1 MGSLSTL
8 LSLPVS
14 GPLSGLGW
22 IARQIAAAAR
32 QQMLDPKRIETA
44 LLLLERRLEDGQIDE
59 AAFEAEEALLLE
71 ELAEIGAIRAAEAR
85 GEAEQSDEDQS
96 EPEAADPGLADPAP
110 ADPGL
115 ANPGLADLVTT
126 EPDEWT
132 SV

>member
-1 MGSLSTL
+1 MGTLSTL

-59 AAFEAEEALLLE
+59 ASFEAEEALLLE
-71 ELAEIGAIRAAEAR
+71 ELAEIGAIRAAEAS
-85 GEAEQSDEDQS
+85 GETQQPDEDQNG
-96 EPEAADPGLADPAP
+96 PEATDPEP
-110 ADPGL
+110 ADPKPADPEW
-115 ANPGLADLVTT
+115 ANLVTT
-126 EPDEWT
+126 KLDGWT

>member
-1 MGSLSTL
+1 MGTLSTL

-59 AAFEAEEALLLE
+59 ATFEAEEALLLE
-71 ELAEIGAIRAAEAR
+71 ELAEIGAMRAAEAN
-85 GEAEQSDEDQS
+85 GEAEQPDEQRRARTAARDPAAIQD
-96 EPEAADPGLADPAP
+96 AADSRTWLTG
-110 ADPGL
+110 
-115 ANPGLADLVTT
+115 VRR
-126 EPDEWT
+126 WT

>member
-1 MGSLSTL
+1 MGPLTTL

-59 AAFEAEEALLLE
+59 ATFEAEEALLLE
-71 ELAEIGAIRAAEAR
+71 ELAEIGAIRAAEAN
-85 GEAEQSDEDQS
+85 GEAESPDQEPA
-96 EPEAADPGLADPAP
+96 EPEPP
-110 ADPGL
+110 
-115 ANPGLADLVTT
+115 LVVSAK
-126 EPDEWT
+126 PDEGT
-132 SV
+132 PA